1 VRHRDLLIALSD
13 FPPLRVEGYFERH
26 VSLQWEELRA
36 STAGG
41 RWSAPGSFEALYLGR
56 PRESVVVEAYRHL
69 VDDEMDSAPDLAASI
84 LERRVVTCEV
94 DVPNVLDLRSEQ
106 AHSRLGLT
114 ETTLCSEVGDYEFCQ
129 RIGAAAH
136 QLRLAGVLAPAATR
150 LGETL
155 ALFPTNTPID
165 YWPKVVKRELWHGLP
180 ADPRRLR
187 LADEAT

>member
-1 VRHRDLLIALSD
+1 VKHRDLLIALSD
-13 FPPLRVEGYFERH
+13 FPPLRVEGHFERH

-36 STAGG
+36 SAAGG
-41 RWSAPGSFEALYLGR
+41 RWSEPGSFEALYLGR
-56 PRESVVVEAYRHL
+56 PRDSVVVEAYRHL

-84 LERRVVTCEV
+84 LERRVLTCAI

-106 AHSRLGLT
+106 SYTRLGLT
-114 ETTLCSEVGDYEFCQ
+114 DRILSSEVGDYEVCQ

-136 QLRLAGVLAPAATR
+136 QLRLSGVLAPAATR

-155 ALFPTNTPID
+155 ALFPTNMPID
-165 YWPKVVKRELWHGLP
+165 HWPQVVKRELWHGLP